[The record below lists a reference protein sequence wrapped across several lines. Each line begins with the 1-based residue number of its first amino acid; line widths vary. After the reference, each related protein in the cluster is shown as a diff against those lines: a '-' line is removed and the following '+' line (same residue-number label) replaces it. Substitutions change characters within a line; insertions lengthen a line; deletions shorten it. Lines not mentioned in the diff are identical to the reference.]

1 MRGPFRFRE
10 EVRDVLPPEECPWEA
25 ALGGRPSE
33 TFPPERGVPRGLLLE
48 ALLPRN
54 ADAEDDIISRGVY
67 SPKKSRLMRS

>member
-10 EVRDVLPPEECPWEA
+10 EVREPLPQKGRPWEA
-25 ALGGRPSE
+25 ALGGQPSE
-33 TFPPERGVPRGLLLE
+33 IFPPERGVPRGLLLE